1 MFVDLSG
8 EYDFLHFFSLR
19 YNLDSLQKTTV
30 AKISEHCFLRS
41 DRKSV
46 SPSYAESSVLINPL
60 YNLA

>member
-30 AKISEHCFLRS
+30 AKISEHCFYVVIGSQYPYHMR
-41 DRKSV
+41 
-46 SPSYAESSVLINPL
+46 
-60 YNLA
+60 NLPCL